1 MVLTSKSPQ
10 PNRPTDIMESE
21 RISVRN
27 MLAKA
32 PTAADKDNL
41 CTARVSDIVQRR
53 LMPVLRILR
62 AQLEE
67 MRLHGLDV
75 DNLIAAAEQSVQR
88 EFGSL
93 AVDLGTILNLGEH
106 NRDEELAADTEE
118 AALFGTLPHPKLAK
132 AKLRSRAKADKSE

>member
-1 MVLTSKSPQ
+1 
-10 PNRPTDIMESE
+10 MESE
-21 RISVRN
+21 RISVRRL
-27 MLAKA
+27 LAKGA
-32 PTAADKDNL
+32 TKDDKGNL
-41 CTARVSDIVQRR
+41 CTARVSEIVQQR
-53 LMPVLRILR
+53 LMPSLRILR
-62 AQLEE
+62 TQLEE

-118 AALFGTLPHPKLAK
+118 AALFGTLPHPKLAQ
-132 AKLRSRAKADKSE
+132 AKLRAKAKADKSE

>member
-1 MVLTSKSPQ
+1 
-10 PNRPTDIMESE
+10 MESE
-21 RISVRN
+21 RISVRK

-32 PTAADKDNL
+32 PSAADKDSF

-75 DNLIAAAEQSVQR
+75 DNLIAAAEQPVQR

-93 AVDLGTILNLGEH
+93 AVDLGSILNLGEG

-132 AKLRSRAKADKSE
+132 AKLRSKAKADKASE